1 METEAESA
9 YVSCLEMI
17 GEVDAESGP
26 TPRPVKNTGQF
37 RKAAGKR
44 GHVWL
49 VSKKEITWCI
59 RVARCILGRGT
70 SMYKA
75 QIGF

>member
-37 RKAAGKR
+37 SAKQALKR
-44 GHVWL
+44 GPGKL
-49 VSKKEITWCI
+49 Q
-59 RVARCILGRGT
+59 GRGDMFGW
-70 SMYKA
+70 SQKRKLRGA
-75 QIGF
+75 